1 MNHDKD
7 KKATDDK
14 DKTDDTKTDDKAT
27 DKQPDLTQQLM
38 AILGGDKQKAPTA
51 KDEIAEMR
59 MELAAMKAEKVLAA
73 QFPNAPA
80 ETVMRLA
87 QTAASLDGVAV
98 ETFAADLK
106 KLVEV
111 NTEKETNK
119 DLEFDAAGS
128 TSKKG
133 DASGNRTQGMGPSN
147 WGTSID
153 LAFV

>member
-1 MNHDKD
+1 MHSGRYKE
-7 KKATDDK
+7 
-14 DKTDDTKTDDKAT
+14 
-27 DKQPDLTQQLM
+27 
-38 AILGGDKQKAPTA
+38 KAPTA
-51 KDEIAEMR
+51 KDEIAEVK
-59 MELAAMKAEKVLAA
+59 MELAALKAEKVLSA

-87 QTAASLDGVAV
+87 QTVASLDGEAA
-98 ETFAADLK
+98 ESFTADLK

-119 DLEFDAAGS
+119 DLEYDAAGS

-133 DASGNRTQGMGPSN
+133 DASGNRSAGMGPQN

>member
-1 MNHDKD
+1 MADD
-7 KKATDDK
+7 TKKMDDK
-14 DKTDDTKTDDKAT
+14 AKTDDTKTDDT
-27 DKQPDLTQQLM
+27 KQAGNQQGDIAQQLM

-51 KDEIAEMR
+51 KDEIAEVK

-87 QTAASLDGVAV
+87 QTAASLDGEAV
-98 ETFAADLK
+98 EMFTADLK

-111 NTEKETNK
+111 NAEKETNK

-133 DASGNRTQGMGPSN
+133 DASGNRTQGMGPAN

>member
-1 MNHDKD
+1 M
-7 KKATDDK
+7 A
-14 DKTDDTKTDDKAT
+14 DDTKKMDEKTDDKKTDDQAT

-51 KDEIAEMR
+51 KDEITEMK
-59 MELAAMKAEKVLAA
+59 MEIAAMKAEKVLSA

-87 QTAASLDGVAV
+87 QTAASLDGEAV
-98 ETFAADLK
+98 EMFTADLK

-111 NTEKETNK
+111 NAEKETNK

-133 DASGNRTQGMGPSN
+133 DASGNRTQGMGPQN